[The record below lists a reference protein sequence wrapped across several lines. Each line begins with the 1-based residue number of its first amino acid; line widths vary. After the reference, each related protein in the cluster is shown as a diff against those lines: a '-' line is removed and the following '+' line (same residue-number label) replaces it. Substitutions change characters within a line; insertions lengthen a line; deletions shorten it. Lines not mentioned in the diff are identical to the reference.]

1 MEEEIINSEDHFG
14 EESLK
19 GAKQAKLYLEEL
31 LTYPDSGLLE
41 HEIII
46 TVNNKLLN
54 NKRGYSPYQR
64 MTTYKGLELLYCNPQ
79 DIYHRMQIS
88 IDRFNET
95 CFYRNTVY
103 EALLD
108 IIFDFLEIHPFSD
121 GNGRTIK
128 CLVWY
133 VLRGFKKLYRFYCL
147 DYDKWCEM
155 IHKRS
160 NDKTLR
166 WLKSMK

>member
-64 MTTYKGLELLYCNPQ
+64 MTTYKGL
-79 DIYHRMQIS
+79 
-88 IDRFNET
+88 
-95 CFYRNTVY
+95 
-103 EALLD
+103 
-108 IIFDFLEIHPFSD
+108 
-121 GNGRTIK
+121 
-128 CLVWY
+128 
-133 VLRGFKKLYRFYCL
+133 
-147 DYDKWCEM
+147 
-155 IHKRS
+155 
-160 NDKTLR
+160 
-166 WLKSMK
+166 